1 MPEASTVR
9 AVRLYLNTS
18 ALHRPFDDLS
28 QARIREEAEAVAII
42 VSALEAGR
50 GTLISSEY
58 LVFEVT
64 QNPSPEQV
72 GIMLATLSLAKERVK
87 ISRQTV
93 RRAEELESHG
103 LRGLDA
109 IHIACAESGGADLL
123 VTTDDRMLRNSRRAG
138 VLRVRVVAPF
148 EALAEISVELQ

>member
-1 MPEASTVR
+1 V
-9 AVRLYLNTS
+9 YLNTS
-18 ALHRPFDDLS
+18 SLHRAFDDLT
-28 QARIREEAEAVAII
+28 QARIRQETETVAMN

-50 GTLISSEY
+50 VTLISSEY
-58 LVFEVT
+58 LLFEVA
-64 QNPSPEQV
+64 QNPNPEQL
-72 GIMLATLSLAKERVK
+72 GIMLATLALAKERVK
-87 ISRQTV
+87 VSRQAV

-123 VTTDDRMLRNSRRAG
+123 ITTDDRMLRSSRRAG

-148 EALAEISVELQ
+148 EALAEINVELQ

>member
-1 MPEASTVR
+1 VC
-9 AVRLYLNTS
+9 LYLNTS

-28 QARIREEAEAVAII
+28 QARIRQEAETVTMI

-50 GTLISSEY
+50 VTLISSEY
-58 LVFEVT
+58 LLFEVA
-64 QNPSPEQV
+64 QNPNPEQV

-87 ISRQTV
+87 VSRQTV

>member
-1 MPEASTVR
+1 M
-9 AVRLYLNTS
+9 RLYLNTS
-18 ALHRPFDDLS
+18 ALHRAFDDLS
-28 QARIREEAEAVAII
+28 QARIRQEAETIAMI

-50 GTLISSEY
+50 VTLISSEY
-58 LVFEVT
+58 LLFEVA
-64 QNPSPEQV
+64 QNPNPVQL
-72 GIMLATLSLAKERVK
+72 GIMLATVALAKERVK
-87 ISRQTV
+87 VSRQAV
-93 RRAEELESHG
+93 RRAEELENHG

-123 VTTDDRMLRNSRRAG
+123 VTTDDRMLRTSRRAG